1 MSVEAIEK
9 DTRFCLKESN
19 IENAGLGL
27 YAKEKLSKGSRLEV
41 TGVLV
46 NKNSPGE
53 LCTRYARDYRFFYS
67 EEQILVPTG
76 WAGMANHASR
86 FNAVLIKIED
96 KLYLEMLRDITE
108 DEEIVFEYS
117 TAAMLKMNMQS
128 SGQAFAVV
136 CEKQRVDRDITAQI
150 KLVTVNLAKAMR
162 KVESLKQ
169 QLGEGWDV
177 NVVPTKIDLQEL
189 KGTLN

>member
-1 MSVEAIEK
+1 MVEATEK
-9 DTRFCLKESN
+9 DTRFYVKESN

-27 YAKEKLSKGSRLEV
+27 YAKEKLPLGSRLEV

-46 NKNSPGE
+46 DKNSPSE
-53 LCTRYARDYRFFYS
+53 ACTRYARDYRFFYS

-86 FNAVLIKIED
+86 FNAVLIKAED
-96 KLYLEMLRDITE
+96 KLYLEMLRDIPA
-108 DEEIVFEYS
+108 DEEILYEYS

-136 CEKQRVDRDITAQI
+136 ATKQDATQI
-150 KLVTVNLAKAMR
+150 KLVTVNLAKAMK

-169 QLGEGWDV
+169 SLGQDWNV
-177 NVVPTKIDLQEL
+177 NVVPTRIDLQEL
-189 KGTLN
+189 KGNI